1 MSCVLKYCIAA
12 LVVILAGCSD
22 SPEQKLAKMCGPSN
36 GGMAYAMAQRQVESR
51 LKAPSSARFASYG
64 SEAHAIPDGNCGF
77 VVSGF
82 VDSQNSFG
90 AMLRNHFVAKLKYN
104 IDTDRWHLVDLS
116 M

>member
-1 MSCVLKYCIAA
+1 
-12 LVVILAGCSD
+12 
-22 SPEQKLAKMCGPSN
+22 
-36 GGMAYAMAQRQVESR
+36 MAYAMAQRQVEGR
-51 LKAPSSARFASYG
+51 LKVPSSARFASYG

-90 AMLRNHFVAKLKYN
+90 AMLRKYFVVRLQ
-104 IDTDRWHLVDLS
+104 IDTETERWRLVDIS